1 MAKVYFGLGSNKG
14 DKAKNLQTAVEKMEE
29 RIGELVSLSSYYK
42 TTPEDFPSDN
52 MFLNAA
58 CCIETEFSPFE
69 VLQLTEDIEYGM
81 GRLRKSIDGIYE
93 DRLID
98 IDILLYEDIILHTS
112 NLKIPH
118 PMIIKRSFVLIPLNE
133 IAPELI
139 HPLYGLTIREIYNVF
154 LKKQ

>member
-14 DKAKNLQTAVEKMEE
+14 DKAKNLQTAVDKMKE
-29 RIGELVSLSSYYK
+29 RIGELVSLSSYYT
-42 TTPEDFPSDN
+42 TTPEDFPSVN

-58 CCIETEFSPFE
+58 CCIETDLSPFE
-69 VLQLTEDIEYGM
+69 VLEQTEKIESDM
-81 GRLRKSIDGIYE
+81 GRLRKSINGIYE

-98 IDILLYEDIILHTS
+98 IDILIYEDIILHTA

-118 PMIIKRSFVLIPLNE
+118 PLMIKRSFVLIPLNE

-139 HPLYGLTIREIYNVF
+139 HPLYGLTISEIYNAF
-154 LKKQ
+154 LKNQ